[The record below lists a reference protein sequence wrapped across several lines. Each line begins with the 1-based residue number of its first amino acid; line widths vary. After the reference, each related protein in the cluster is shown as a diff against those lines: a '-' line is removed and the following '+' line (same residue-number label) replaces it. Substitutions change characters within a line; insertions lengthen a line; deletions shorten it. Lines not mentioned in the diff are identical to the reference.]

1 MVIRFVTASAIYAFG
16 AVPVTIRRRSALG
29 RMADDDH
36 AVCELLVGLFPH
48 VITAVAILGNVIA
61 GAEIVIYSP
70 RTTALRAG
78 FPTHEDSFPRS
89 AMPRRASTRRFAV
102 FAAAALLL
110 SGCSQLGGT
119 KTGGGVEKPSIRVA
133 ILTTVD
139 LATLWLAQEGGYF
152 KAEGLEVQT
161 DIGASGQ
168 DTLTR
173 MVDGKDDLA
182 LSTYTLF
189 FLAKSSGTADL
200 KLISDATSAS
210 PRSNEVVTVPNSPVK
225 TVNDLSGKRIAISSK
240 NAASDVLTRSVM
252 RDHGID
258 ADKVTWVPMPL
269 PEMGAALA
277 QGRVDAAYQPEP
289 FLTQAAKTAG
299 AYPVIDAASGSTQ
312 AFPLTGYGA
321 TAKWARDH
329 PKTLAAFQR
338 AMLNATRAAVDR
350 ARVEPLVVRN
360 ARVDQDIASLMV
372 MPAFGST
379 LDARRIQRVP
389 DLLQQLGVVQT
400 KIDASSMIAPQASTG

>member
-1 MVIRFVTASAIYAFG
+1 
-16 AVPVTIRRRSALG
+16 
-29 RMADDDH
+29 
-36 AVCELLVGLFPH
+36 
-48 VITAVAILGNVIA
+48 
-61 GAEIVIYSP
+61 
-70 RTTALRAG
+70 
-78 FPTHEDSFPRS
+78 
-89 AMPRRASTRRFAV
+89 MPQRPSTRRLAV
-102 FAAAALLL
+102 LALIAVLVT
-110 SGCSQLGGT
+110 GCSQLKGSTAAGA
-119 KTGGGVEKPSIRVA
+119 VEKPSIRVA

-161 DIGASGQ
+161 DVGASGQ
-168 DTLTR
+168 ETLTR
-173 MVDGKDDLA
+173 MVNGQDDLA
-182 LSTYTLF
+182 LSTYPLF
-189 FLAKSSGTADL
+189 FLAKNSGTADI
-200 KLISDATSAS
+200 KLVADGTSAS

-225 TVNDLSGKRIAISSK
+225 TVNDLTGKRIAISSK

-252 RDHGID
+252 HDHGID
-258 ADKVTWVPMPL
+258 ASKVQWVPMPL

-299 AYPVIDAASGSTQ
+299 AYPVVDAASGSTQ

-321 TAKWARDH
+321 TAKWVQDH
-329 PKTLAAFQR
+329 PKTVAAFQR
-338 AMLNATRAAVDR
+338 AMVNATRAAVDR
-350 ARVEPLVVRN
+350 SRIEPLVVRN
-360 ARVDQDIASLMV
+360 AKVDQDIASLMV

-400 KIDASSMIAPQASTG
+400 KIDASSMIAPQAGTG

>member
-1 MVIRFVTASAIYAFG
+1 MFQ
-16 AVPVTIRRRSALG
+16 
-29 RMADDDH
+29 
-36 AVCELLVGLFPH
+36 
-48 VITAVAILGNVIA
+48 
-61 GAEIVIYSP
+61 
-70 RTTALRAG
+70 
-78 FPTHEDSFPRS
+78 
-89 AMPRRASTRRFAV
+89 RASTRRL
-102 FAAAALLL
+102 ALLALVVTLL
-110 SGCSQLGGT
+110 SGCSRLSGSPTAGD
-119 KTGGGVEKPSIRVA
+119 VEKPSIRVA

-152 KAEGLEVQT
+152 AAEGIEVQT
-161 DIGASGQ
+161 DVGASGQ
-168 DTLTR
+168 ETLTR
-173 MVDGKDDLA
+173 MVAGQDDLA

-189 FLAKSSGTADL
+189 FLAKSSGSADV
-200 KLISDATSAS
+200 KLVADATSA
-210 PRSNEVVTVPNSPVK
+210 K
-225 TVNDLSGKRIAISSK
+225 TVEDLNGRRIAISSK
-240 NAASDVLTRSVM
+240 NAASDVLTQSVM
-252 RDHGID
+252 RDHGVGT
-258 ADKVTWVPMPL
+258 DKVQWVPMPL

-289 FLTQAAKTAG
+289 FLTQSAKTAG

-321 TAKWARDH
+321 TAQWVQDH
-329 PKTLAAFQR
+329 PKTLRAFQR

-400 KIDASSMIAPQASTG
+400 KLDAASMIAPQVSTR

>member
-1 MVIRFVTASAIYAFG
+1 MIGRA
-16 AVPVTIRRRSALG
+16 PRRRWAAL
-29 RMADDDH
+29 
-36 AVCELLVGLFPH
+36 
-48 VITAVAILGNVIA
+48 
-61 GAEIVIYSP
+61 
-70 RTTALRAG
+70 AL
-78 FPTHEDSFPRS
+78 
-89 AMPRRASTRRFAV
+89 
-102 FAAAALLL
+102 AAAVL
-110 SGCSQLGGT
+110 SGCSQPSGSSGS
-119 KTGGGVEKPSIRVA
+119 GGVEKPSIRVA

-161 DIGASGQ
+161 DVGASGQ
-168 DTLTR
+168 ETLTR
-173 MVDGKDDLA
+173 MTSGKDDIA

-189 FLAKSSGTADL
+189 FLAKSSGSADV
-200 KLISDATSAS
+200 KLVADATSAS

-225 TVNDLSGKRIAISSK
+225 TVKDLGGKRIAISSK
-240 NAASDVLTRSVM
+240 NAASDVLTQSVM

-258 ADKVTWVPMPL
+258 TEKVEWVPMPL
-269 PEMGAALA
+269 PEMGTALA

-289 FLTQAAKTAG
+289 FLTQSAKIAG

-321 TAKWARDH
+321 TAKWVQDH
-329 PKTLAAFQR
+329 PKTMRAFQR

-350 ARVEPLVVRN
+350 ARIEPLVVRN

-389 DLLQQLGVVQT
+389 DLLRQLGVVQT
-400 KIDASSMIAPQASTG
+400 RIDASSMIAPQASTG

>member
-1 MVIRFVTASAIYAFG
+1 
-16 AVPVTIRRRSALG
+16 
-29 RMADDDH
+29 
-36 AVCELLVGLFPH
+36 
-48 VITAVAILGNVIA
+48 
-61 GAEIVIYSP
+61 
-70 RTTALRAG
+70 
-78 FPTHEDSFPRS
+78 
-89 AMPRRASTRRFAV
+89 MPRRASSRRFAV
-102 FAAAALLL
+102 LAVAALLL

-173 MVDGKDDLA
+173 MVEGKDDLA

-189 FLAKSSGTADL
+189 FLAKSSGSADV
-200 KLISDATSAS
+200 KLVADATSAS

-225 TVNDLSGKRIAISSK
+225 TVNDLGGKRIAISSK

-258 ADKVTWVPMPL
+258 AAKVTWVPMPL

-277 QGRVDAAYQPEP
+277 AGRVDAAYQPEP
-289 FLTQAAKTAG
+289 FLTQSARTAG
-299 AYPVIDAASGSTQ
+299 AFPVIDAASGSTQ
-312 AFPLTGYGA
+312 SFPLTGYGA
-321 TAKWARDH
+321 TAQWARDH

-338 AMLNATRAAVDR
+338 AMANATRAAVDR
-350 ARVEPLVVRN
+350 ARVEPLVVKN

>member
-1 MVIRFVTASAIYAFG
+1 MIGRA
-16 AVPVTIRRRSALG
+16 PRRRWAAL
-29 RMADDDH
+29 
-36 AVCELLVGLFPH
+36 
-48 VITAVAILGNVIA
+48 
-61 GAEIVIYSP
+61 
-70 RTTALRAG
+70 AL
-78 FPTHEDSFPRS
+78 
-89 AMPRRASTRRFAV
+89 
-102 FAAAALLL
+102 AAAVL
-110 SGCSQLGGT
+110 SGCSQPSGSSG
-119 KTGGGVEKPSIRVA
+119 GGGVEKASIRVA

-161 DIGASGQ
+161 DVGASGQ

-173 MVDGKDDLA
+173 MTSGKDDIA

-189 FLAKSSGTADL
+189 FLAKSSGSADL
-200 KLISDATSAS
+200 KLIADATSAS

-225 TVNDLSGKRIAISSK
+225 TVKDLGGKRIAISSK

-258 ADKVTWVPMPL
+258 TEKVEWVPMPL
-269 PEMGAALA
+269 PEMGTALA

-289 FLTQAAKTAG
+289 FLTQSAKIAG

-321 TAKWARDH
+321 TAKWVQDH
-329 PKTLAAFQR
+329 PKTMRAFQR

-350 ARVEPLVVRN
+350 ARIEPLVVRN